1 MSRTIDERVVEM
13 RFDNKQFE
21 SNVSTS
27 MSTLDN
33 LNKKLKLSGASKGLE
48 EVNAASKKV
57 DMSSLGGAVET
68 VRAKFSAL
76 QVMAVTA
83 LANITNSAVNTGK
96 RMAAA
101 LTIDPIKTGF
111 QEYETQINSV
121 QTILANTS
129 SKGTTLQQVNS
140 ALDTLNK
147 YADKTIY
154 NFTEMTRNIG
164 TFTAAGVDLETSVS
178 AIQGIA
184 NLAAVSGSTSQQAS
198 TAMYQ
203 LSQALSSG
211 TVKLMDWNSVV
222 NAGMGGQ
229 VFQDALKQTA
239 RVHGI
244 AIDKMIED
252 EGSFRETLSKGWL
265 TADILTE
272 TLNQFTMAAEEGTDE
287 WEAYKKSLMDT
298 GYTEEQATAILK
310 MANTATDAATKV
322 KTFTQ
327 LWDTLK
333 ESAQSGWTESWEIMI
348 GDFEEAKS
356 FLTDVSD
363 RLGSMIGESADA
375 RNAVLSGGLS
385 SGWKQLLN
393 AGIADEEGYKDIFK
407 SVAKEHGTSID
418 DMISA
423 EKKLDDSL
431 TDTEAF
437 QKALKTGFKDGSL
450 SADMLAESVHKM
462 ADKMSNMSA
471 EELKAA
477 GYTQDNV
484 KQIKELSAGL
494 KDGSVSMDD
503 FVSKIMRSSGRENI
517 IQALWNAFNG
527 LMSVVKPIKEA
538 FREIFPPVTAEQ
550 LYKLTERIRDI
561 TAKFKLNEEQAEKVK
576 SAFKGLFSVIKIV
589 IMVTKEVIRGT
600 INLVKNFSGIAKG
613 IANGAASFGD
623 WITGVKNA
631 AEETNFFGMVVDKVV
646 GFLSKAITKI
656 KEFFS
661 FIKSKLAELNFDKIL
676 NVLKTMWNLIVKVT
690 SSITKVMTNILAGGS
705 MTGAASAGVLSAVLI
720 GVLKFVN
727 TLTKGLG
734 NAKGILTNTKRVLQ
748 DVRGCLVAYQ
758 KDIKANV
765 LLKIAG
771 AVGILAVALLLIGT
785 IDSEKLV
792 SSLTAIGVL
801 MTELI
806 YAMKAFDKL
815 GNTSGSIFDAIKK
828 KMNGVSGTMIALS
841 ISVLILASAV
851 QKMGSLSWEE
861 LARGLTG
868 IAVSMVAMAGAM
880 QLMPKNGMSKST
892 GLIALATAVL
902 IMGKAVQ
909 QMGKLSWSELAK
921 GLAGMAV
928 SLVAMAGAMQLM
940 PKGMISKG
948 LGLIAVAAALVIV
961 GKALKSIGSLSLEQL
976 AKGLISMGVA
986 IAGICA
992 SMNLLPKGMIS
1003 KAVGLI
1009 GVATALVIVSKAL
1022 KTMGSMSWDQVAK
1035 GLVSMGVAI
1044 AGICAAMRLLPK
1056 GMISKAIGLIG
1067 VSTAIAIIGKALNN
1081 MGGMTWTEIAKGLI
1095 TLGGAMGI
1103 LAGGLNLMKG
1113 TFGASA
1119 ALLVAAI
1126 AFAAFTPIL
1135 KTLGRMRIGEVVT
1148 GLAALAG
1155 VFVVLG
1161 VAAKVLKPM
1170 IGTLLKL
1177 SVAMLV
1183 FGAGCTLV
1191 GVGILAISIA
1201 LTSLGASLVVLAS
1214 SIIEVIKTIVQGLG
1228 SIIVAA
1234 CDVIIDSAPAI
1245 AEALIALVSA
1255 GCAAL
1260 KGVIP
1265 EILQLI
1271 VDMLVALK
1279 DYIPQIVDVLVDFLI
1294 ETIDALAERMPELI
1308 GSVVNFIGKFFSS
1321 LASTLGTG
1329 GLGNLLDSLEQVAGI
1344 FIALGLTAKII
1355 STIPISGAVKG
1366 IASLGIVVA
1375 GIAAILSA
1383 LGGLAQIQ
1391 GFDWLISEG
1400 TRVLGQ
1406 IGTAIGSFVG
1416 NIVGSFLGGVSTGLP
1431 QIASNLAAFAEN
1443 IKPFLDGMRGID
1455 PSVAEGAK
1463 SMALAVLA
1471 LTGAA
1476 FLEGI
1481 ASFIS
1486 GGSNLANLAEQLVP
1500 FGKAMNSFA
1509 KEVAGIDAEAIQ
1521 NGANAG
1527 KALAELYDSIPSMGG
1542 VISWFTGSEN
1552 MNALGEQ
1559 LVPFAKAMAAFSREV
1574 SGGQINEEA
1583 ISAAASAGKMLG
1595 ELYANLPKTSGVISW
1610 FTGGQNMSTLAEQL
1624 VPFGKAMKDFSSV
1637 VVGVNGESVTAA
1649 VSAGKALGEM
1659 YDSIPSM
1666 TGVIGFFTGGSNLA
1680 ALGEQL
1686 VPFGESLKEFSL
1698 VVTGSD
1704 SEAIMAAVNAGKA
1717 LGEMYASV
1725 PSLTGVIGFFT
1736 GGNNMAALAPQLI
1749 PFGQGIKGFSD
1760 AVIGINPEAILTAT
1774 QAGKALAEMADT
1786 IPNEGG
1792 VLAWFAG
1799 ENSMANFASQLPVL
1813 GAGLLAFS
1821 TAATGINPEVII
1833 TAANAAKSLA
1843 EMADIIPNEGGVAAW
1858 FAGEN
1863 SMASFASQL
1872 PVLGAGLLG
1881 FSLAATG
1888 INPEVIITAANAA
1901 KSLAE
1906 MADIIPNEGGV
1917 AAWFAGE
1924 NSMASFAS
1932 QLPVLGAG
1940 LLGFSLAV
1948 TGINPEVVI
1957 AAADAAKKIAEMADT
1972 IPNEGGVAAWF
1983 AGENS
1988 ISKFASQL
1996 PILGA
2001 GLLGFSLAATGIN
2014 ADAITAASSA
2024 AKNLAEMTEHIPK
2037 EGGVAAWFAGENSIS
2052 KFASQLPILGAGLL
2066 GFSLAA
2072 TGINAD
2078 AITAASSA
2086 AKNLAEMTEHIP
2098 KEGGIKAWF
2107 SGDSGV
2113 ATFSAN
2119 LPTLGTALKEF
2130 SDSVE
2135 GINPENVTAAAKAAK
2150 SLAEMAETTPKNT
2163 DNIISFGDNLVKF
2176 GGKLNEYFFDVGE
2189 ISSDWITASKNIT
2202 KAVSEVGS
2210 KINGDSLKSASKA
2223 IADITKTLKNC
2234 AAVKESSTSGFVNAV
2249 KKLGGITA
2257 DGLLKSFKD
2266 ANTKMVE
2273 AGKELVSKF
2282 VSGIDQK
2289 KNSAKTAGED
2299 LAKKASSGIRDKYS
2313 SFKNAGK
2320 YLGDGL
2326 VEGINAKQTAAYN
2339 AGFALGK
2346 KAVQGEKDGQESN
2359 SPSKATIK
2367 AGKWLGEGLIIGINR
2382 LSSKVYDSGH
2392 GLGKTAATSI
2402 SSAISKASDLI
2413 NGGMDAQPTI
2423 RPVVDLSDVRSSAN
2437 AISGMF
2443 SGTQGIGVQA
2453 NLNAINV
2460 AMNRKLQNGNN
2471 DDIISAINKLNDNLE
2486 GTRGDTYNFAGI
2498 TYDNGD
2504 EISNAVQTLVRAAKM
2519 GRRV

>member
-33 LNKKLKLSGASKGLE
+33 LNKKLKMTGATKGLE
-48 EVNAASKKV
+48 DVNAAAKKV
-57 DMSSLGGAVET
+57 DMSGLGSAVEK
-68 VRAKFSAL
+68 VGLKFNAMYSIADQAL
-76 QVMAVTA
+76 R
-83 LANITNSAVNTGK
+83 NIVNSAMNTGK
-96 RMAAA
+96 QLASA
-101 LTIDPIKTGF
+101 LTIDPVKSGF
-111 QEYETQINSV
+111 QEYETQINAV

-244 AIDKMIED
+244 TIDQMIKD

-265 TADILTE
+265 TSEILTE
-272 TLNQFTMAAEEGTDE
+272 TLNQFTMAAEEGTEE

-298 GYTEEQATAILK
+298 GYSEEQAVSILK

-333 ESAQSGWTESWEIMI
+333 ESAQSGWTESWEIMV

-363 RLGSMIGESADA
+363 RLGAMIGESAEA
-375 RNAVLSGGLS
+375 RNTVLSGGLS

-407 SVAKEHGTSID
+407 SVAKDHGTSID
-418 DMISA
+418 DMIAA
-423 EKKLDDSL
+423 EKKLDESL

-437 QKALKTGFKDGSL
+437 QKALKTGFKDGSI
-450 SADMLAESVHKM
+450 SADMLTESVHKM

-477 GYTQDNV
+477 GYTNEHV
-484 KQIKELSAGL
+484 TQIKELSSGL
-494 KDGSVSMDD
+494 KDGSISMDD
-503 FVSKIMRSSGRENI
+503 FVKKMMKSSGRENI
-517 IQALWNAFNG
+517 IQALWNAFDG
-527 LMSVVKPIKEA
+527 LMSVIKPIKEA
-538 FREIFPPVTAEQ
+538 FKEIFPPITAEQ
-550 LYKLTERIRDI
+550 LYNFTEQIRDL
-561 TAKFKLNEEQAEKVK
+561 TAKFKLSEAQAEKVK
-576 SAFKGLFSVIKIV
+576 TAFKGLFSIV
-589 IMVTKEVIRGT
+589 KLAIMITKEVTRGV
-600 INLVKNFSGIAKG
+600 INLLKNFSGLAKG
-613 IANGAASFGD
+613 IGNGVSSFGE

-631 AEETNFFGMVVDKVV
+631 AEETNFFGIVVDKVV
-646 GFLSKAITKI
+646 GFLSKAIAKI

-676 NVLKTMWNLIVKVT
+676 NVLKTMWNLIIKVT
-690 SSITKVMTNILAGGS
+690 SSITKAMANMLAGGS

-727 TLTKGLG
+727 TLQKGLG
-734 NAKGILTNTKRVLQ
+734 DAKGILANIKGVLD

-758 KDIKANV
+758 KDIKANT
-765 LLKIAG
+765 LLKIAA

-801 MTELI
+801 MAELI

-815 GNTSGSIFDAIKK
+815 GNTSGSIFDAMKK
-828 KMNGVSGTMIALS
+828 KMNNVSGTMIALS

-928 SLVAMAGAMQLM
+928 SLIAMAGAMQLM

-948 LGLIAVAAALVIV
+948 LGLIAVAAAIVIV
-961 GKALKSIGSLSLEQL
+961 GKALKLFGSLSLEQL
-976 AKGLISMGVA
+976 
-986 IAGICA
+986 
-992 SMNLLPKGMIS
+992 
-1003 KAVGLI
+1003 
-1009 GVATALVIVSKAL
+1009 
-1022 KTMGSMSWDQVAK
+1022 AK

-1067 VSTAIAIIGKALNN
+1067 VSTAIVIIGKALNN

-1113 TFGASA
+1113 TLGASA

-1135 KTLGRMRIGEVVT
+1135 KTLGGMRIGDVVT

-1155 VFVVLG
+1155 VFLVLG
-1161 VAAKVLKPM
+1161 VATKVLKPM

-1177 SVAMLV
+1177 SAAMLV
-1183 FGAGCTLV
+1183 FGAGCALV

-1214 SIIEVIKTIVQGLG
+1214 SIIEVITTIVKGLG
-1228 SIIVAA
+1228 SIITAA
-1234 CDVIIDSAPAI
+1234 CNVIIDSAPAM

-1255 GCAAL
+1255 ACSAL
-1260 KGVIP
+1260 KGVAP
-1265 EILQLI
+1265 ELLQLVI
-1271 VDMLVALK
+1271 DLLAMLK
-1279 DYIPQIVDVLVDFLI
+1279 DYIPQIVDVLIDILVD
-1294 ETIDALAERMPELI
+1294 TIDALADRMPDLVE
-1308 GSVVNFIGKFFSS
+1308 SVVKLIGKFFS
-1321 LASTLGTG
+1321 ALGSALGSG
-1329 GLGNLLDSLEQVAGI
+1329 GLGNLIDSLDQVAGI
-1344 FIALGLTAKII
+1344 FIALGITAKII
-1355 STIPISGAVKG
+1355 STIPITGVIKG
-1366 IASLGIVVA
+1366 IAGLAIVVA
-1375 GIAAILSA
+1375 GIAAILAA
-1383 LGGLAQIQ
+1383 LGGLAQIK
-1391 GFDWLISEG
+1391 GFNWLISEG
-1400 TRVLGQ
+1400 TKVLGQ

-1431 QIASNLAAFAEN
+1431 QIASNLAAFATN
-1443 IKPFLDGMRGID
+1443 IKPFLDEMRGID

-1476 FLEGI
+1476 FIEGV

-1486 GGSNLANLAEQLVP
+1486 GGANLTRLAEQLTP
-1500 FGKAMNSFA
+1500 FGSAMNGFA
-1509 KEVAGIDAEAIQ
+1509 KEIAGVDTAAIQ

-1542 VISWFTGSEN
+1542 VISWFTGQDN
-1552 MNALGEQ
+1552 MSALADQ

-1583 ISAAASAGKMLG
+1583 IAAAASTGKMLG
-1595 ELYANLPKTSGVISW
+1595 ELYKNLPKTSGVISW
-1610 FTGGQNMSTLAEQL
+1610 FTGGENMSALAEQL
-1624 VPFGKAMKDFSSV
+1624 VPFGKAMKEFSSV
-1637 VVGVNGESVTAA
+1637 VIGVNAESITAA

-1659 YDSIPSM
+1659 YDSIPSLS
-1666 TGVIGFFTGGSNLA
+1666 GVFSWFTGDSNLSK
-1680 ALGEQL
+1680 LGEQL

-1704 SEAIMAAVNAGKA
+1704 SAAITSAVDAGKA
-1717 LGEMYASV
+1717 LGEMYGSM
-1725 PSLTGVIGFFT
+1725 PSLSGIFSWFT
-1736 GGNNMAALAPQLI
+1736 GDNNLGALAGQLV
-1749 PFGQGIKGFSD
+1749 PFGQAIKGFSD
-1760 AVIGINPEAILTAT
+1760 AVVGTDIESVKTAAL
-1774 QAGKALAEMADT
+1774 AGKALAEMANT
-1786 IPNEGG
+1786 VPNEGG
-1792 VLAWFAG
+1792 VIAWFAG
-1799 ENSMANFASQLPVL
+1799 ENSLAKFANEIVSFGTALAQFSIQVTGINPEAIMAASQAGKVLAEMADTVPNEGGVAAWFAGENSIASFASQLSVL
-1813 GAGLLAFS
+1813 GAGLLGFS
-1821 TAATGINPEVII
+1821 SAAVGINTEVVIA
-1833 TAANAAKSLA
+1833 AANAAKTIA
-1843 EMADIIPNEGGVAAW
+1843 EMANTIPNEGGVAAW

-1863 SMASFASQL
+1863 SISSFASQL

-1888 INPEVIITAANAA
+1888 INPEVVTAAAEAA
-1901 KSLAE
+1901 KKLAE
-1906 MADIIPNEGGV
+1906 MAN
-1917 AAWFAGE
+1917 
-1924 NSMASFAS
+1924 
-1932 QLPVLGAG
+1932 
-1940 LLGFSLAV
+1940 
-1948 TGINPEVVI
+1948 
-1957 AAADAAKKIAEMADT
+1957 T

-1988 ISKFASQL
+1988 IASFASQL
-1996 PILGA
+1996 PMLGL
-2001 GLLGFSLAATGIN
+2001 GLQSFSTAVIGI
-2014 ADAITAASSA
+2014 DAEAVSAASEA
-2024 AKNLAEMTEHIPK
+2024 AKNLAEMTEHIPN
-2037 EGGVAAWFAGENSIS
+2037 EGGIKAWFSGESGVATFAAQLPLLGTGLQSFSIS
-2052 KFASQLPILGAGLL
+2052 VA
-2066 GFSLAA
+2066 
-2072 TGINAD
+2072 GINAE
-2078 AITAASSA
+2078 AVSAASEA

-2119 LPTLGTALKEF
+2119 LPTLGAALKGF
-2130 SDSVE
+2130 SDSVA
-2135 GINPENVTAAAKAAK
+2135 GINPENVTAAASAAK

-2163 DNIISFGDNLVKF
+2163 DKIISFGSNLVKF
-2176 GGKLNEYFFDVGE
+2176 GTKLQEYFNAVGNVGYGL
-2189 ISSDWITASKNIT
+2189 ITASNNAT
-2202 KAVSEVGS
+2202 KAVSDIGS
-2210 KINGDSLKSASKA
+2210 KINGDSVKAASKA
-2223 IADITKTLKNC
+2223 ILDLIKTLKKCSGIN
-2234 AAVKESSTSGFVNAV
+2234 ESSTSGFVNAV
-2249 KKLGGITA
+2249 KKLGENTV
-2257 DGLLKSFKD
+2257 DKVLKSFKD
-2266 ANTKMVE
+2266 SSTKMAD
-2273 AGKELVSKF
+2273 AGKELISKF
-2282 VSGIDQK
+2282 VDGL
-2289 KNSAKTAGED
+2289 SAKNDSVKNAGEG
-2299 LAKKASSGIRDKYS
+2299 LAKKAASGIKDKRS
-2313 SFKNAGK
+2313 SFKDAGE
-2320 YLGDGL
+2320 YLGSGL
-2326 VEGINAKQTAAYN
+2326 VEGINSKQTAAYN
-2339 AGFALGK
+2339 AGYALGK

-2367 AGKWLGEGLIIGINR
+2367 AGKWLGEGLVIGINR
-2382 LSSKVYDSGH
+2382 LSSKVYDSGR
-2392 GLGKTAATSI
+2392 GLGKTAANSI

-2413 NGGMDAQPTI
+2413 NSDMDARPTI
-2423 RPVVDLSDVRSSAN
+2423 RPVVDLSDVRSGAN
-2437 AISGMF
+2437 AINGML

-2460 AMNRKLQNGNN
+2460 AMNRKLQNGSN
-2471 DDIISAINKLNDNLE
+2471 DDVISAINKLNDDLASN
-2486 GTRGDTYNFAGI
+2486 RGDTYNFGGI
-2498 TYDNGD
+2498 TYDGGD

>member
-33 LNKKLKLSGASKGLE
+33 LNKKLKLTGASKGLE

-57 DMSSLGGAVET
+57 DMSGLGGAVET
-68 VRAKFSAL
+68 VSAKFSAL

-101 LTIDPIKTGF
+101 LTIEPIKTGF
-111 QEYETQINSV
+111 QEYETQINAV

-244 AIDKMIED
+244 AIDQMIKD
-252 EGSFRETLSKGWL
+252 EGSFRETLSNGWL

-272 TLNQFTMAAEEGTDE
+272 TLNQFTMAAEEGSEE

-298 GYTEEQATAILK
+298 GYSEEQAISILK

-375 RNAVLSGGLS
+375 RNAMLSGGLS

-407 SVAKEHGTSID
+407 SVAKEHGTSVD
-418 DMISA
+418 DMIAA

-450 SADMLAESVHKM
+450 SADMLTESVHKM

-484 KQIKELSAGL
+484 EQIKELSAGL

-561 TAKFKLNEEQAEKVK
+561 TAKFKLNEEQAAKVK

-589 IMVTKEVIRGT
+589 IMVTKEVTRGV
-600 INLVKNFSGIAKG
+600 INLLKNFSGLAKG
-613 IANGAASFGD
+613 IGNGVSSFGE

-646 GFLSKAITKI
+646 GFLSKAIGKI

-661 FIKSKLAELNFDKIL
+661 FIKSKLAELNFDSIL
-676 NVLKTMWNLIVKVT
+676 NVLKSVWNVIVK
-690 SSITKVMTNILAGGS
+690 
-705 MTGAASAGVLSAVLI
+705 I
-720 GVLKFVN
+720 GTAIGKVLKNIFTGENISSGFDSVGLGVFAAALIQAYKFIKD
-727 TLTKGLG
+727 TLKDFGGIKGMFDSIKGALDGLRETFEAYQEKLKSKILTK
-734 NAKGILTNTKRVLQ
+734 
-748 DVRGCLVAYQ
+748 
-758 KDIKANV
+758 
-765 LLKIAG
+765 IAT
-771 AVGILAVALLLIGT
+771 AIALLAVSLWIISS
-785 IDSEKLV
+785 IDSEKLI
-792 SSLTAIGVL
+792 SSLGAIGALMFEL
-801 MTELI
+801 MT
-806 YAMKAFDKL
+806 AMKAFGKIGKIDKDVRKL
-815 GNTSGSIFDAIKK
+815 
-828 KMNGVSGTMIALS
+828 SGTMIAMSLA
-841 ISVLILASAV
+841 VLILASAV
-851 QKMGSLSWEE
+851 KTMGSLSWEE

-880 QLMPKNGMSKST
+880 QLMPKQGMSKST

-909 QMGKLSWSELAK
+909 QMGKLSWGELAK

-948 LGLIAVAAALVIV
+948 LGLIAVATAIVIL
-961 GKALKSIGSLSLEQL
+961 GKALKTIGGLPLAQL
-976 AKGLISMGVA
+976 AKGLIGMGVA

-992 SMNLLPKGMIS
+992 SMKLLPKGMIS

-1009 GVATALVIVSKAL
+1009 GVATALVIVGKAL
-1022 KTMGSMSWDQVAK
+1022 KSMGSMSWGQVAK

-1056 GMISKAIGLIG
+1056 GMITKAIGLIG
-1067 VSTAIAIIGKALNN
+1067 VSTAIIIIGKALNN

-1113 TFGASA
+1113 TLGASA

-1135 KTLGRMRIGEVVT
+1135 KTLGGMRIGEVVT

-1170 IGTLLKL
+1170 VGTLLKL

-1183 FGAGCTLV
+1183 FGAGCALV

-1255 GCAAL
+1255 ACSAL
-1260 KGVIP
+1260 TGVIP
-1265 EILQLI
+1265 EVLQLV
-1271 VDMLVALK
+1271 VDLLVSLK
-1279 DYIPQIVDVLVDFLI
+1279 DYIPQIVDVLIDFLV
-1294 ETIDALAERMPELI
+1294 EVMDSLADRMPELVE
-1308 GSVVNFIGKFFSS
+1308 SAMNLIGKFFAA
-1321 LASTLGTG
+1321 LASALGSG
-1329 GLGNLLDSLEQVAGI
+1329 GLDNLLDSLEQVAGI
-1344 FIALGLTAKII
+1344 FVALGITAKII
-1355 STIPISGAVKG
+1355 STIPVTAAAQG
-1366 IASLGIVVA
+1366 IAALGVVVA

-1391 GFDWLISEG
+1391 GFDWLIGEG

-1431 QIASNLAAFAEN
+1431 QIASNLAAFSEN

-1476 FLEGI
+1476 FLEGV

-1500 FGKAMNSFA
+1500 FGKAMNGFA

-1552 MNALGEQ
+1552 MSALGEQ

-1583 ISAAASAGKMLG
+1583 ITAAASAGKMLG
-1595 ELYANLPKTSGVISW
+1595 ELYASLPKTSGVISW

-1666 TGVIGFFTGGSNLA
+1666 TGVIGFFTGGNNLA

-1686 VPFGESLKEFSL
+1686 VPFGKSLKEFSS
-1698 VVTGSD
+1698 VVTGTD
-1704 SEAIMAAVNAGKA
+1704 SEAIMTAVNAGKA

-1736 GGNNMAALAPQLI
+1736 GGNNMAALAPQLV

-1760 AVIGINPEAILTAT
+1760 AVIGINSEAILTAT

-1843 EMADIIPNEGGVAAW
+1843 EMADTIPNEGGVAAW

-1888 INPEVIITAANAA
+1888 INPEVVIAAADAA
-1901 KSLAE
+1901 KKLAE
-1906 MADIIPNEGGV
+1906 MADTIPNEGGV

-1924 NSMASFAS
+1924 NSISAFAT
-1932 QLPVLGAG
+1932 QLPILGAG
-1940 LLGFSLAV
+1940 LLGFSVAA
-1948 TGINPEVVI
+1948 TGINSEVVI
-1957 AAADAAKKIAEMADT
+1957 AAANAAKKIAEMADT
-1972 IPNEGGVAAWF
+1972 ISNEGGVAAWFAGENSISSFASQLPALGRGLLLFSISVTGINADAITAASSAAVKLAEMTEHIPNEGGVAAWF

-1996 PILGA
+1996 PILGIN
-2001 GLLGFSLAATGIN
+2001 LRMFSIAVTGIN
-2014 ADAITAASSA
+2014 AEAIS
-2024 AKNLAEMTEHIPK
+2024 
-2037 EGGVAAWFAGENSIS
+2037 
-2052 KFASQLPILGAGLL
+2052 
-2066 GFSLAA
+2066 
-2072 TGINAD
+2072 
-2078 AITAASSA
+2078 AASSA

-2119 LPTLGTALKEF
+2119 LPTLGTALKGF

-2135 GINPENVTAAAKAAK
+2135 GINPGNVTAAAKAAK
-2150 SLAEMAETTPKNT
+2150 SLAEMAETAPKNT
-2163 DNIISFGDNLVKF
+2163 DKIISFGENLVKF
-2176 GGKLNEYFFDVGE
+2176 GGKLKEYFSAVGE
-2189 ISSDWITASKNIT
+2189 VTTSAITSSNRIV
-2202 KAVSEVGS
+2202 KAVSDLGT

-2223 IADITKTLKNC
+2223 IDNLTKTLKKC
-2234 AAVKESSTSGFVNAV
+2234 ADIKESSTTGFVNAV
-2249 KKLGGITA
+2249 KKLGEVTA
-2257 DGLLKSFKD
+2257 DNLLKSFKD

-2282 VSGIDQK
+2282 VDGIDQK

-2299 LAKKASSGIRDKYS
+2299 LAKKASSGIRDKHS
-2313 SFKNAGK
+2313 SFKDAGK
-2320 YLGDGL
+2320 YLGSGL

-2382 LSSKVYDSGH
+2382 LSSKVYDSGR

-2413 NGGMDAQPTI
+2413 NGDMDAQPTI
-2423 RPVVDLSDVRSSAN
+2423 RPVVDLSDVRSGASVIN
-2437 AISGMF
+2437 GMF

-2453 NLNAINV
+2453 NLSAINV
-2460 AMNRKLQNGNN
+2460 AMNRKLQNGSN
-2471 DDIISAINKLNDNLE
+2471 DDVISAINKLNDSLE
-2486 GTRGDTYNFAGI
+2486 GNRGDTYNFAGI